1 MASFAG
7 FKQDNELR
15 RNFQG
20 TNPEFQT
27 NLVYLSK
34 GQFFE
39 HLGGFLLA
47 CVLQHLLKLI
57 NQNLLMS
64 QAL

>member
-7 FKQDNELR
+7 FKQDNELQM
-15 RNFQG
+15 NFQG

-27 NLVYLSK
+27 NQVHLLK

-39 HLGGFLLA
+39 H
-47 CVLQHLLKLI
+47 
-57 NQNLLMS
+57 
-64 QAL
+64 